1 MKIIVLDG
9 KSHSGKTTTLTDV
22 FYQIAP
28 KGTPKIRGNSN
39 KDFEAVFSYKNKKIA
54 LCTGGDTIK
63 YIGDSIKKYA
73 QQKIDVLIIARNNE
87 KKNSPGEF
95 FLADEIQIVHKTK
108 NNQKDAQAIIN
119 KI

>member
-22 FYQIAP
+22 FIKIAP
-28 KGTPKIRGNSN
+28 KSPTKKRGITKN
-39 KDFEAVFSYKNKKIA
+39 DFEAVFSYKNKKIA

-63 YIGDSIKKYA
+63 YIGGSIKKYA
-73 QQKIDVLIIARNNE
+73 QQTIDVLIIARNNE

-95 FLADEIQIVHKTK
+95 FLADEIQIVHKTG

>member
-22 FYQIAP
+22 FNQIAP
-28 KGTPKIRGNSN
+28 KGTRKIQGNSD

-63 YIGDSIKKYA
+63 YIGG
-73 QQKIDVLIIARNNE
+73 IDGLIIARNNE